1 MQTPIFSSSGRIN
14 TPSQYILCTG
24 VGWAVQISYN
34 LIGLVP
40 ISGQILYRPTFRDGS
55 TDILDHE
62 SKEREGIP
70 LTDHSSRKHLIWVG
84 GIALFFI
91 AVHFLN
97 FPGTP
102 RAYADTPQTASKT
115 PSGQRSTTGQAAL
128 QDKFRKVI
136 TSSLTMQ
143 KVPFKNFTWL
153 DPKEITGNVTA
164 FPFAIDIGN
173 RRIVSVVYLV
183 NGRYLATS
191 PLLDITDNYK
201 PVPAIPPPSP
211 ISMNIPSSAF
221 SLEKFPSSGK
231 VSDTAQVIEFGDDQC
246 PVCRRW
252 NQNEEQKV
260 LKDTS
265 IRFTY
270 IPMPLVT
277 IHQNALK
284 AALFEMCAF
293 QIRPSSFWTIHDLL
307 NRRVE
312 LGSVEEK
319 DLDGVLTGLMSSQA
333 LPATKMNQCMN
344 EQSPLSDIEKADNTL
359 TQNTGIP
366 STPTFIVG
374 GRVKTGYL
382 SYEDMKKLLGQK

>member
-1 MQTPIFSSSGRIN
+1 MTKRTSPRANIHI
-14 TPSQYILCTG
+14 G
-24 VGWAVQISYN
+24 VGRVVQISYN
-34 LIGLVP
+34 LIGPDTLPDHSFITGFLGVA
-40 ISGQILYRPTFRDGS
+40 SKAYS
-55 TDILDHE
+55 TIE
-62 SKEREGIP
+62 WQRRGEGIP
-70 LTDHSSRKHLIWVG
+70 LTDHSAQKN
-84 GIALFFI
+84 LFFPLGWT
-91 AVHFLN
+91 AFLFLVI
-97 FPGTP
+97 FPHDRP
-102 RAYADTPQTASKT
+102 HVSRAYAATPPPVSQKAT
-115 PSGQRSTTGQAAL
+115 GQPGTTGQAAL

-153 DPKEITGNVTA
+153 DPKEVTGNVTA

-201 PVPAIPPPSP
+201 PVPAIPPPTP

-221 SLEKFPSSGK
+221 SLATFPSSGK
-231 VSDTAQVIEFGDDQC
+231 VSDTAEVIEFGDDQC
-246 PVCRRW
+246 PVCRKW

-260 LKDTS
+260 LHDTS

-270 IPMPLVT
+270 IPMPLVN

-293 QIRPSSFWTIHDLL
+293 RIRPSSFWTIHDLL

-319 DLDGVLTGLMSSQA
+319 DLDGVLSGIMSSQA
-333 LPATKMNQCMN
+333 LPATKMNQCMD
-344 EQSPLSDIEKADNTL
+344 QQIPLSDIETADNTL
-359 TQNTGIP
+359 TQKTGIP

-374 GRVKTGYL
+374 GRVKTGYI